1 MVKLNKR
8 VEDHIAWMN
17 GVYEEICERSCNED
31 VAKVIFKTV
40 MFEENMKGG

>member
-1 MVKLNKR
+1 MVRTSKR
-8 VEDHIAWMN
+8 IDDRIKWMN
-17 GVYEEICERSCNED
+17 EVYEEICERSCNED